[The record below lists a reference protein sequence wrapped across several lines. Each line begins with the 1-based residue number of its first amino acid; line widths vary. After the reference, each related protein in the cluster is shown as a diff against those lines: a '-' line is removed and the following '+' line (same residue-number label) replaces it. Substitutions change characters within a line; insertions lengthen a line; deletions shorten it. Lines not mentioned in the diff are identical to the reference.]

1 MYVAKIAHGV
11 HISIVFWNFEYVASY
26 IDLAMIEVW
35 IFEICMNF
43 FRYWTIYDYLIL
55 FLKQPN
61 ESL

>member
-26 IDLAMIEVW
+26 ILAMIEVGT
-35 IFEICMNF
+35 FEICMIF
-43 FRYWTIYDYLIL
+43 FPKLNNLRLIL